1 MSRLVVYCTVP
12 HYGGIYSVY
21 RRIRQALRGSG
32 WRIKCVCLA
41 SELKDWYGYDPALA
55 DEDLVVLDDTGL
67 DFSGSCRL
75 FVEWLKR
82 NDARVLI
89 PASSKVAVSS
99 VPWAPS
105 NCHVVSRCVDITP
118 YVLKLATA
126 NCGHLSR
133 IVYTS
138 PRQDSLLAEKYGC
151 SREVLAHIPNTLDTV
166 EPVGYRPPSAGQP
179 VRLVYF
185 DRLDEFQK
193 SVSMIPMIMKALMRR
208 GHSVGIDIVGDGPD
222 RERLAA
228 GLKAQGLEGLA
239 KFHGSL
245 PHDAAFAVIR
255 DCHFLIKPTRFEGFP
270 SSLLE
275 ASVQGAYPVCS
286 IIPGV
291 TDWILEDEA
300 FLAKM
305 DDANAFCDRIDW
317 AVKNPDAAAGKHRA
331 LVQQLQRR
339 FSFENFS
346 KNWLDLLQSLES
358 VEPAGQRLPDASAIE
373 IHPVFRRSRLSRLIA
388 KMIKPRTRRKL
399 KAFFLGTA

>member
-1 MSRLVVYCTVP
+1 MSKLVVYCTVP

-21 RRIRQALRGSG
+21 RRIRQALRGSD
-32 WRIKCVCLA
+32 WQIKCVCLA

-55 DEDLVVLDDTGL
+55 DEDVVVLDDAGL
-67 DFSGSCRL
+67 EFSGSCRL

-99 VPWAPS
+99 VPWAPPQ
-105 NCHVVSRCVDITP
+105 CHVVSRCVDITP

-126 NCGHLSR
+126 NREHLSK

-138 PRQDSLLAEKYGC
+138 PRQGELLADRYGC
-151 SREVLAHIPNTLDTV
+151 SREVLAHIPNTLDPV

-193 SVSMIPMIMKALMRR
+193 SVSMIPAIVKALMRR
-208 GHSVGIDIVGDGPD
+208 GHPVVIDIIGDGPD
-222 RERLAA
+222 KEKLAA
-228 GLKAQGLEGLA
+228 GLEAQGLESVA
-239 KFHGSL
+239 QFHGSL

-275 ASVQGAYPVCS
+275 AAVQGAYPVCS

-291 TDWILEDEA
+291 TDWILEEEA

-305 DDANAFCDRIDW
+305 DDVDAFCDRIEW
-317 AVKNPDAAAGKHRA
+317 AVKNPGAAAEKHRA
-331 LVQQLQRR
+331 LVQQLQQR
-339 FSFENFS
+339 FSFENFR
-346 KNWLDLLQSLES
+346 KNWLGLLQGLEA
-358 VEPAGQRLPDASAIE
+358 VEPAGKRLPDASAIGL
-373 IHPVFRRSRLSRLIA
+373 HPVFRRSHLSRLIA